1 MQSKLCTTFSAW
13 TFVSVITPFRK
24 FVQLKHFKGN
34 HDGNSIGYY
43 QKKHIKVLQRETFC
57 REKLFFRPIFS
68 VFSRFLSHENIR
80 RFLMF
85 SGELKENIGKK
96 WAELQMFKYTLVIK
110 EEPQIWKFAAW
121 IGRIRLLN
129 IQPCV
134 LTRILIPEI
143 LFYHCTKN
151 EVFHSGFLQ

>member
-1 MQSKLCTTFSAW
+1 MHAVKIMCHILSMNLCFCHYTLQKVCPTKTFY
-13 TFVSVITPFRK
+13 
-24 FVQLKHFKGN
+24 FKGN

-110 EEPQIWKFAAW
+110 EEPQIWKFAA
-121 IGRIRLLN
+121 
-129 IQPCV
+129 
-134 LTRILIPEI
+134 
-143 LFYHCTKN
+143 
-151 EVFHSGFLQ
+151 

>member
-1 MQSKLCTTFSAW
+1 MHAVKIMCHILSMNLCFCHYTLQKVCPTKTFY
-13 TFVSVITPFRK
+13 
-24 FVQLKHFKGN
+24 FKGN

-57 REKLFFRPIFS
+57 REQLFFRPIFS

-110 EEPQIWKFAAW
+110 EEPQIWKFAA
-121 IGRIRLLN
+121 
-129 IQPCV
+129 
-134 LTRILIPEI
+134 
-143 LFYHCTKN
+143 
-151 EVFHSGFLQ
+151 